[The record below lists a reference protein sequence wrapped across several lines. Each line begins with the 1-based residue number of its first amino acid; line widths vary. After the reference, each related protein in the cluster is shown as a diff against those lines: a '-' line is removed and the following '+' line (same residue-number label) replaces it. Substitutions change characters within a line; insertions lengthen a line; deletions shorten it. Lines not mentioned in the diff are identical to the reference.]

1 MDPIIILAILA
12 VLVLS
17 GLSAVGTSFPA
28 PNGALECIRL
38 DPGRQLTSTTASAA
52 QWVAPFGGRIMGVR
66 GGVQAIGGTV
76 DPTDVDLDPEIG
88 TADILSAPIP
98 AVDSS
103 TIAAGGLAGT
113 LEDTEAELTF
123 SAGDVLHLDVTITG
137 GTSPTVDGVWCDIY
151 YVRT

>member
-1 MDPIIILAILA
+1 MLTTLAIMAVL

-38 DPGRQLTSTTASAA
+38 EPGYQLTTTTASAA
-52 QWVAPFGGRIMGVR
+52 QWVAPFGGRIVGVR
-66 GGVQAIGGTV
+66 GGVQAIGGSV

-88 TADILSAPIP
+88 TVDILSAPIP

-123 SAGDVLHLDVTITG
+123 DAGDVLHLDVTITG
-137 GTSPTVDGVWCDIY
+137 GTSPTVDGAWCDLY